1 MADYEVAGLR
11 MVNVNKVFKTGL
23 PVRIVDERHGIWHD
37 TIIYPISYPGGEVTR
52 VAVFA
57 RDITDR
63 KRAEEHIHTLT
74 QQLMRAQENERQRIA
89 RDLHD
94 NVAQELSLLKI
105 SWETLF
111 DKFASIRISTETF

>member
-1 MADYEVAGLR
+1 MLGLCIWYLFSHEVTGLR
-11 MVNVNKVFKTGL
+11 MVNVNKVFKAGR
-23 PVRIVDERHGIWHD
+23 PVRIVDERNGIWHD
-37 TIIYPISYPGGEVTR
+37 TIIYPVCNPGGEVMR

-74 QQLMRAQENERQRIA
+74 QQLMKVQEIERQRIA

-94 NVAQELSLLKI
+94 NVAQDLVSVKNQP
-105 SWETLF
+105 
-111 DKFASIRISTETF
+111 